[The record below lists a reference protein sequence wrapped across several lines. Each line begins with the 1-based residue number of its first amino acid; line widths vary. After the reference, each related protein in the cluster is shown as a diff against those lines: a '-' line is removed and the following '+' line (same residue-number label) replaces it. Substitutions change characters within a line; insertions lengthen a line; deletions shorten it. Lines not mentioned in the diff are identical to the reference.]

1 MRMNFERSSKA
12 HRRFAKFV
20 ERHMAETLTRGGAE
34 MISIPRQG
42 LLAVGNRTGKVA
54 AHEAHSGA
62 FIPAFG
68 ELGSE
73 LDNSGKQLF
82 GFGQFLLLHRFD
94 AGAKNS
100 VYLGVSR
107 AAPRAPKQSFSS
119 GRELRIIALQRLECF
134 AFVGRIHKP
143 VISNQCQLPLSSPR
157 RAGNANVGTRCND
170 YCPLIDLIHSAALLT
185 TSSNICSSDFFELF
199 SM

>member
-20 ERHMAETLTRGGAE
+20 ERNMAETLTRGGAE

-42 LLAVGNRTGKVA
+42 LLAVGKRTGKVA

-62 FIPAFG
+62 FIPSFG

-107 AAPRAPKQSFSS
+107 AAPRAPEQSFSS

-134 AFVGRIHKP
+134 AFVGRIHKISDQQSVVSCRFETAAGRRCKCRYP
-143 VISNQCQLPLSSPR
+143 VER
-157 RAGNANVGTRCND
+157 
-170 YCPLIDLIHSAALLT
+170 LLA
-185 TSSNICSSDFFELF
+185 
-199 SM
+199 

>member
-1 MRMNFERSSKA
+1 
-12 HRRFAKFV
+12 
-20 ERHMAETLTRGGAE
+20 MAETLTRGGAE

-107 AAPRAPKQSFSS
+107 AAPRAPEQSFSS

-143 VISNQCQLPLSSPR
+143 VISNQLSVAAFETAAGRQCKCRYPLQRLLPADRPHPQRSL
-157 RAGNANVGTRCND
+157 AD
-170 YCPLIDLIHSAALLT
+170 
-185 TSSNICSSDFFELF
+185 DFVQYLF
-199 SM
+199 I